1 MNEKKETSLIDIN
14 KGLLNGMLMRV
25 KELSEIENTPLTSEE
40 KSFALEILQ
49 DINKKVTEK
58 RIKWEEIDI
67 IGCALY
73 SQVKSFA
80 RIGLSSINKE
90 LYVDI
95 RNNKYTGKKDINILK
110 QYQGLEKELIK
121 WSSKKII
128 RFYKDVVCQGDEF
141 EIGVDFNTGITK
153 ITKHK
158 KKNDIERNNLNNIIG
173 AYAIAYVEEN
183 DEIIPYIANIDK
195 NRITRAYNASPTQ
208 TKTIWKQDTIK
219 MVIKTAV
226 WELYNILKPFINLPI
241 ELKADW
247 ANTNEKMEWI
257 NTEDIQ
263 EEVKKELEHDANT
276 GEILDFEEDTIE
288 QDTIEQD
295 TVEQD
300 TIEQKPKNYRGF

>member
-1 MNEKKETSLIDIN
+1 MNQNKKETNSVVEIN
-14 KGLLNGMLMRV
+14 KGLLSGMLSRV

-49 DINKKVTEK
+49 DINKKVSEK
-58 RIKWEEIDI
+58 RIMWSEIDI
-67 IGCALY
+67 VGCALY

-121 WSSKKII
+121 WSSKKIV

-141 EIGVDFNTGITK
+141 EIGVDFNTGINK

-158 KKNDIERNNLNNIIG
+158 KTTSIDRNNLANIIG
-173 AYAIAYVEEN
+173 AYAIAYVKEN
-183 DEIIPYIANIDK
+183 DEIVPYIANIDK
-195 NRITRAYNASPTQ
+195 NRITRAYNASPTE
-208 TKTIWKQDTIK
+208 TKTIWKQDTTK

-226 WELYNILKPFINLPI
+226 WELYNMFKPFVNLPI

-247 ANTNEKMEWI
+247 VNTNEKMDWV
-257 NTEDIQ
+257 NTEATQ
-263 EEVKKELEHDANT
+263 EELTKELEVDANS
-276 GEILDFEEDTIE
+276 GEILDFEDEK
-288 QDTIEQD
+288 QDEKIVDKKE
-295 TVEQD
+295 VEE
-300 TIEQKPKNYRGF
+300 TSQKNRGF